1 MVNELERLLSNSYAP
16 YDNICFSAIVTT
28 KDKKVFGGVSV
39 KNAIFRDTIYAEQ
52 AAIARAVTLGYRYKD
67 FDTLYLM
74 VSTNDLNDLKYINKD
89 MILEFFEP
97 NREIFLYNIKREVR
111 VIKVGNL
118 ISHIY

>member
-16 YDNICFSAIVTT
+16 YDNINFSAIVTT
-28 KDKKVFGGVSV
+28 KDKKVFGGVSI

-52 AAIARAVTLGYRYKD
+52 AAIARAVTLGYRYTD

-97 NREIFLYNIKREVR
+97 DKEIFLYNIKREVR

-118 ISHIY
+118 INHIY

>member
-16 YDNICFSAIVTT
+16 YDNICFSAVVTT
-28 KDKKVFGGVSV
+28 KDKKVFGGISV

-97 NREIFLYNIKREVR
+97 DREIFLYNIKREVR

>member
-97 NREIFLYNIKREVR
+97 DREIFLYNIKREVR
-111 VIKVGNL
+111 VIKIGNL

>member
-97 NREIFLYNIKREVR
+97 DREIFLYNIKREVR
-111 VIKVGNL
+111 IIKVGNL

>member
-16 YDNICFSAIVTT
+16 YDNINFSAIVTT
-28 KDKKVFGGVSV
+28 KDKKVFGGVSI

-97 NREIFLYNIKREVR
+97 DKEIFLYNIKREVR

-118 ISHIY
+118 INHIY

>member
-97 NREIFLYNIKREVR
+97 DREIFLYNVKREVR

>member
-52 AAIARAVTLGYRYKD
+52 AAISRAVTLGYRYKD
-67 FDTLYLM
+67 FDALYLM
-74 VSTNDLNDLKYINKD
+74 VSTNDLNDLKYMNKD

-97 NREIFLYNIKREVR
+97 DREIFLYNIKREVR

-118 ISHIY
+118 INHIY

>member
-97 NREIFLYNIKREVR
+97 DREIFLYNIKREVR

>member
-67 FDTLYLM
+67 FDTLYIM

-97 NREIFLYNIKREVR
+97 DREIFLYNIKREVR

>member
-1 MVNELERLLSNSYAP
+1 MVNELERLLSNSSAP

-97 NREIFLYNIKREVR
+97 DREIFLYNIKREVR

>member
-28 KDKKVFGGVSV
+28 KDKKVFGGASV

-52 AAIARAVTLGYRYKD
+52 AAISRAVTLGYRYKD

-97 NREIFLYNIKREVR
+97 DREIFLYNIKREVR

-118 ISHIY
+118 INHIY

>member
-52 AAIARAVTLGYRYKD
+52 VAISRAVTLGYRYKD
-67 FDTLYLM
+67 FDALYLM

-97 NREIFLYNIKREVR
+97 DREIFLYNIKREVR
-111 VIKVGNL
+111 VIKVGDL
-118 ISHIY
+118 INHIY

>member
-97 NREIFLYNIKREVR
+97 DREIYLYNIKREVR

>member
-1 MVNELERLLSNSYAP
+1 MVNELERLLSNSYVP

-97 NREIFLYNIKREVR
+97 DREIFLYNIKREVR

>member
-16 YDNICFSAIVTT
+16 YDNICFSAVVTT

-97 NREIFLYNIKREVR
+97 DREIFLYNIKREVR